1 MKADGAVRITVLLC
15 ALALPLP
22 AGLVPAR
29 SHAALAIEPPESFAP
44 IARVAL
50 AASIVIRR
58 MDYAGEPLTV
68 PYSGPEE
75 SEFDGWSA
83 RRARNAGTG
92 VIVDPRG
99 IALASARVVGL
110 GPLEVALVDGTLLK
124 ADVVGVDWRTDVAV
138 LRIQGG
144 APLPYV
150 ALGDSDQVR
159 VGDWVVAVGVPLGLA
174 GTVTAG
180 VITALP
186 TPTDPDP
193 LGSFLQTDAAIGR
206 GFVGGPLIAMNG
218 ELVGLATALRGDGI
232 AYVLPSRTVRKVYRE
247 LLEKG
252 RVSRPW
258 LGAIMQRLG
267 ADLARAFGM
276 RTADGVL
283 IADVLPKSPA
293 AGAGLRSGDVILEI
307 DGQAASTPAQ
317 ADRTINLRS
326 AGETI
331 RLKVRRATRELVVSL
346 RLAEE
351 PIALESHPDLVRA
364 RRLLGID
371 VRPVTPTMGAVVV
384 EVDLESPADLVGL
397 EPGDVIREIDRK
409 PIANLTDFQTAAQRI
424 KGAHDVLILVQRAE
438 VAVYV
443 IVWTRPDP

>member
-1 MKADGAVRITVLLC
+1 MTRTIRTRVVLC
-15 ALALPLP
+15 VMALSLA
-22 AGLVPAR
+22 AGLVSAQW
-29 SHAALAIEPPESFAP
+29 HAALGIEPPGSFAP
-44 IARVAL
+44 IARAAL
-50 AASIVIRR
+50 AASIIIRR
-58 MDYAGEPLTV
+58 MDYAGEPLTA

-75 SEFDGWSA
+75 SEFADGSA
-83 RRARNAGTG
+83 RRARNAGSG

-110 GPLEVALVDGTLLK
+110 GPVEVALVDGTLLK

-138 LRIQGG
+138 LRIRGD

-150 ALGDSDQVR
+150 ALGDSDHLR

-180 VITALP
+180 VVTALP
-186 TPTDPDP
+186 APADPNP
-193 LGSFLQTDAAIGR
+193 LGSFLQTDAAIGQ
-206 GFVGGPLIAMNG
+206 GFVGGPLLAMNG
-218 ELVGLATALRGDGI
+218 ELVGLATALRAEGI
-232 AYVLPSRTVRKVYRE
+232 AYALPSRTVRKVYRE
-247 LLEKG
+247 LLENG

-267 ADLARAFGM
+267 PDLARAFGT

-293 AGAGLRSGDVILEI
+293 ARAGLRSGDVLLEI
-307 DGQAASTPAQ
+307 DGQAASTPTQ
-317 ADRTINLRS
+317 VDRTINLRS

-331 RLKVRRATRELVVSL
+331 RLKIRQATRERSVAV

-351 PIALESHPDLVRA
+351 PVAFESHPDLIRA

-409 PIANLTDFQTAAQRI
+409 PIANFTDFQIAARRI
-424 KGAHDVLILVQRAE
+424 KGAQDVLMLLQRAE

-443 IVWTRPDP
+443 MVRARPDL